1 MDKHIKT
8 LSLLENMKVKEF
20 ELDNLIYG
28 SVEIR
33 IKSNKKY
40 IYCHTRKNGLQIT
53 KYIGEYSDVL
63 YNMIVEN
70 NEKAK
75 VLKKELRT
83 IEKELNKLGYV
94 DGDLNDDVR
103 LNIDFSRCHLVD
115 TIYKQAILEGVAT
128 TLLDT
133 ENIIEGGK
141 VNNMSV
147 GDVMKIV
154 NLKHAWEFI
163 LYKNVI
169 LTPTNYSILCT
180 INKLILEGFY
190 YNAGIPRDVPVEIG
204 GTEWIP
210 TLPIEV
216 NIINDINSILD
227 KKKSDVDKAIDLL
240 LYVVRGQF
248 FIDGNK
254 RTSIIFANH
263 YLISKGKGLIVIP
276 IQEIDNYKQLLIE
289 YYESNNK
296 SKISKFIKEKCY
308 LTYN

>member
-1 MDKHIKT
+1 MNKHIKT
-8 LSLLENMKVKEF
+8 LALLEEMKVKAF
-20 ELDNLIYG
+20 ELGPLIYG

-33 IKSNKKY
+33 INNSKKY
-40 IYCHTRKNGLQIT
+40 IYCHTRENGIQVT
-53 KYIGEYSDVL
+53 KYIGEYTDVL

-75 VLKKELRT
+75 ILKKDIRG
-83 IEKELNKLGYV
+83 IEKELKKLGYV
-94 DGDLNDDVR
+94 DGDLEDSVR
-103 LNIDFSRCHLVD
+103 LNIDFARVHLAD

-154 NLKHAWEFI
+154 NLKHAWDFI

-169 LTPTNYSILCT
+169 LTSTNYSILCT

-190 YNAGIPRDVPVEIG
+190 YNAGIPRNVPVKIG
-204 GTEWIP
+204 GTNWVP
-210 TLPIEV
+210 TLPMEV
-216 NIINDINSILD
+216 NIVNGINDILS
-227 KKKSDVDKAIDLL
+227 KKKSDIDKAIDIL
-240 LYVVRGQF
+240 LYIVRGQF

-276 IQEIDNYKQLLIE
+276 VEEIDTYKKLLID

-296 SKISKFIKEKCY
+296 SEISKFIKERCY